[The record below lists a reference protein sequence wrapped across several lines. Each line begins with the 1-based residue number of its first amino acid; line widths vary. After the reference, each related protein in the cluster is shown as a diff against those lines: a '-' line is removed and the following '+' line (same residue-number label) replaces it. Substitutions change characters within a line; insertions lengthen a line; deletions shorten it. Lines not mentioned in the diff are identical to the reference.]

1 MMNNDCYTSSFTG
14 STVAK
19 GWSDFHFYEFIHH
32 DQHGLCLFLDGVL
45 QSAENDQH
53 VYHEKLV
60 RAALEEQP
68 FPDDVLIIGGTGGGV
83 LHHLYRFVDP
93 SNCRVTIVD
102 IDQKLFVTGRKIMR
116 AWNQQEFD
124 HPNVEIVFA
133 NGTDYL
139 RQVTANFDV
148 IIIDVGDPIPATRSN
163 DLYSAAVLCDLGR
176 SLRSDGIVA
185 FHSPLERTSEHV
197 FISESL
203 QGNNTLQKIS
213 HFPVN
218 IASFERTWMFN
229 TLKKHSL

>member
-1 MMNNDCYTSSFTG
+1 MIKNCYASSFTG
-14 STVAK
+14 RSVAK

-32 DQHGLCLFLDGVL
+32 DNHGLCLFLDGVL

-60 RAALEEQP
+60 CAALEEQQ

-83 LHHLYRFVDP
+83 LHHLFRFADP
-93 SNCRVTIVD
+93 KTCRVTIVD
-102 IDQKLFVTGRKIMR
+102 IDEKLFFTGREIMR
-116 AWNQQEFD
+116 AWNQEEFD
-124 HPNVEIVFA
+124 NPNVEIVFA
-133 NGTDYL
+133 NGTEYL
-139 RQVTANFDV
+139 RKVTSRFDV
-148 IIIDVGDPIPATRSN
+148 IIIDVGDPIPQTRSN
-163 DLYSAAVLCDLGR
+163 DLYSTEVLRDIGR
-176 SLRSDGIVA
+176 SLRPDGIVA
-185 FHSPLERTSEHV
+185 FHSPLEHTSGHI